1 MISRKGC
8 KKIAK
13 RENDS
18 ESAMRFH
25 FFHEGM
31 IFSWKGECSMN
42 IHEYQSKQIMR
53 EYGIHVPE
61 GYPAFTVEDAL
72 ENAKRLDT
80 PVVVV
85 KAQIHAGGRGEAG
98 GVKLARSLDEVRKY
112 AKELLGKVLVTRQ
125 TGPQGK
131 KVNRLLIEAGCHIKK
146 EYYLSFVVDRQA
158 ECVVMMGSES
168 GGMSIEDVAAEN
180 PEKIIKE
187 YIDPVIGLADFQAQR
202 MAYALHF
209 EKPTIRKAA
218 TFMKYLYNVFVDKD
232 CSLAEVNPL
241 VVTEEGDVMALDAKL
256 NFDDST
262 LSRHPEIVALRDI
275 TEEDQK
281 EREAAAEGLNY
292 VNLGGDVACM
302 VNGAGLAMATVDI
315 IKENGGEP
323 ANFLDVGGDSTPEK
337 IVAAFKIML
346 EDDQVDGILI
356 NIFGGINKCDVIATG
371 IVEAA
376 ALLSGGKE
384 EFPIPVVVRLEGR
397 NVERGREILAKAD
410 IKNLYPASSMDEGA
424 KLAIRLAKET
434 REKK

>member
-1 MISRKGC
+1 MDNAGTIKVALAGNPNC
-8 KKIAK
+8 GKTTIFNNITGAK
-13 RENDS
+13 
-18 ESAMRFH
+18 
-25 FFHEGM
+25 
-31 IFSWKGECSMN
+31 
-42 IHEYQSKQIMR
+42 Q
-53 EYGIHVPE
+53 HV
-61 GYPAFTVEDAL
+61 GNYPGVTVEKK
-72 ENAKRLDT
+72 E
-80 PVVVV
+80 
-85 KAQIHAGGRGEAG
+85 GRCNYDNHSLLFVDLPGTYS
-98 GVKLARSLDEVRKY
+98 LTARSLDEVRKY

-131 KVNRLLIEAGCHIKK
+131 TVNRLLIEAGCHIKK

-337 IVAAFKIML
+337 IVAAFRIML

>member
-1 MISRKGC
+1 
-8 KKIAK
+8 
-13 RENDS
+13 
-18 ESAMRFH
+18 
-25 FFHEGM
+25 
-31 IFSWKGECSMN
+31 MN

-72 ENAKRLDT
+72 ENAKRLDM

-131 KVNRLLIEAGCHIKK
+131 TVNRLLIEAGCHIKK
-146 EYYLSFVVDRQA
+146 EYYLSFVVDHQA

-337 IVAAFKIML
+337 IVAAFRIML

>member
-1 MISRKGC
+1 
-8 KKIAK
+8 
-13 RENDS
+13 
-18 ESAMRFH
+18 
-25 FFHEGM
+25 
-31 IFSWKGECSMN
+31 MN

-180 PEKIIKE
+180 REKIIKE

>member
-1 MISRKGC
+1 MYKKEYPKAFPRESRES
-8 KKIAK
+8 K
-13 RENDS
+13 RVR
-18 ESAMRFH
+18 AFALLQL
-25 FFHEGM
+25 EG
-31 IFSWKGECSMN
+31 SYTHMN

-61 GYPAFTVEDAL
+61 GYPAFTVDDAV

-112 AKELLGKVLVTRQ
+112 AKQLLGSTLVTRQ

-168 GGMSIEDVAAEN
+168 GGMAIEDVAAES

-209 EKPTIRKAA
+209 EKPTVKKAA
-218 TFMKYLYNVFVDKD
+218 TFMKYLYHVFVDKD

-241 VVTEEGDVMALDAKL
+241 VVTEENDVMALDAKL

-346 EDDQVDGILI
+346 EDDQVHGILI

-397 NVERGREILAKAD
+397 NVEIGRDILHKAN
-410 IKNLYPASSMDEGA
+410 IKNLYPATSMDEGA
-424 KLAIRLAKET
+424 KLAIQLAKES
-434 REKK
+434 KK

>member
-1 MISRKGC
+1 M
-8 KKIAK
+8 
-13 RENDS
+13 
-18 ESAMRFH
+18 
-25 FFHEGM
+25 
-31 IFSWKGECSMN
+31 
-42 IHEYQSKQIMR
+42 
-53 EYGIHVPE
+53 
-61 GYPAFTVEDAL
+61 
-72 ENAKRLDT
+72 
-80 PVVVV
+80 

-98 GVKLARSLDEVRKY
+98 GVKLAHSPEEVRKY
-112 AKELLGKVLVTRQ
+112 AKELLGSILVTRQ

-131 KVNRLLIEAGCHIKK
+131 KVNRLLIEAGAHIKK
-146 EYYLSFVVDRQA
+146 EYYISFVVDR
-158 ECVVMMGSES
+158 ESRCVVMMASES
-168 GGMSIEDVAAEN
+168 GGMAIEDVAAEN
-180 PEKIIKE
+180 PEAILKE
-187 YIDPVIGLADFQAQR
+187 YIDPAIGLADFQANR
-202 MAYALHF
+202 MAYALHM
-209 EKPTIRKAA
+209 EQAVVPKAK
-218 TFMKYLYNVFVDKD
+218 TFMKYLYKLFVDKD
-232 CSLAEVNPL
+232 CSLAECNPL
-241 VVTEEGDVMALDAKL
+241 VVTEENEVLALDAKL

-346 EDDQVDGILI
+346 EDDQVHGILI

-397 NVERGREILAKAD
+397 NVEKGRKILEEAH
-410 IKNLYPASSMDEGA
+410 IVNLFPASSMDEGA
-424 KLAIRLAKET
+424 KKVIRLAKEQK
-434 REKK
+434 EKK